1 MPLLPIRYDP
11 TCGPPGGQLVMF
23 LVPPDRGLRRF
34 TVVDASGHERLTT
47 NALPT
52 AMFFARTLLLAEGEV
67 WVRASDSAT
76 ARVATDGI
84 DSDDPDTGWVRSLAA
99 HLEMTA

>member
-11 TCGPPGGQLVMF
+11 GCGPPGAQLAMF

-52 AMFFARTLLLAEGEV
+52 AMFFTRTLLLAEGEV
-67 WVRASDSAT
+67 WVRASDAGT
-76 ARVATDGI
+76 ARVAADGI

-99 HLEMTA
+99 HLEATP